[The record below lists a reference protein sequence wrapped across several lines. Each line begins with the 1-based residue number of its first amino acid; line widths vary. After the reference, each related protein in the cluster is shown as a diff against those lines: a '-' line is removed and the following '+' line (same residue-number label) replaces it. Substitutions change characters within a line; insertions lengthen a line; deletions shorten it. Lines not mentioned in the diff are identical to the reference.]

1 MTTKP
6 QPKPGE
12 IRRQERRKAGITAL
26 QSLAIAAAR
35 EIELARKKGLV
46 R

>member
-6 QPKPGE
+6 QPKPCQ
-12 IRRQERRKAGITAL
+12 IRRQERRKAGITPL
-26 QSLAIAAAR
+26 QSLAIAASR
-35 EIELARKKGLV
+35 EMELARKKGLV